1 MIPIEFTNTRFD
13 STLLI
18 WSRTL
23 IRYII
28 VLCKSKEDDDEW
40 LFQGRQM
47 QCNKLVDIS
56 NPDKTLT
63 PILKTFSIKVWVKK
77 GFLWPWC
84 NNREFE
90 SKIEV
95 KRKLLNC
102 FKD

>member
-1 MIPIEFTNTRFD
+1 MIPIEFTKTRFD

-77 GFLWPWC
+77 GFFGPGATTVSL
-84 NNREFE
+84 RA
-90 SKIEV
+90 
-95 KRKLLNC
+95 KLKL
-102 FKD
+102 KGSY